1 MYKIGDKVVYPNH
14 GAGTIAGIETKT
26 ILDEKKEYYIMKLPI
41 GEMKVMIPVDKIDKI
56 GIRDVI
62 SEKKADEVFE
72 LLDGKKSKMSQ
83 NWNRRFR
90 ANQEKLKTGDIF
102 EVAEVVRNL
111 SIRDREKGLSTGE
124 KKMLSNAR
132 QILISELV
140 LAKNMDEESI
150 SEKMDDLFTL
160 SEKEKQ
166 EKKEKEEKAKK
177 AKKAKKEKEKK
188 EKEKKEKEKKEKE
201 NEENDS

>member
-1 MYKIGDKVVYPNH
+1 MYKIGNKVVYPNH
-14 GAGTIAGIETKT
+14 GAGTIVGIETKT

-72 LLDGKKSKMSQ
+72 LLNGEKSKMSQ

-140 LAKNMDEESI
+140 LAKDMDQESI
-150 SEKMDDLFTL
+150 SEKMEDLFTL
-160 SEKEKQ
+160 D
-166 EKKEKEEKAKK
+166 EEDL
-177 AKKAKKEKEKK
+177 E
-188 EKEKKEKEKKEKE
+188 
-201 NEENDS
+201 S

>member
-14 GAGTIAGIETKT
+14 GAGTIVGIETKT

-72 LLDGKKSKMSQ
+72 LLNGEKSKMSQ
-83 NWNRRFR
+83 NWNRRYR

-132 QILISELV
+132 KILISELV
-140 LAKNMDEESI
+140 LAKDMNEEEI

-160 SEKEKQ
+160 DEGDL
-166 EKKEKEEKAKK
+166 
-177 AKKAKKEKEKK
+177 
-188 EKEKKEKEKKEKE
+188 
-201 NEENDS
+201 DS

>member
-14 GAGTIAGIETKT
+14 GAGTIVGIETKT

-62 SEKKADEVFE
+62 SEKKANEVFE
-72 LLDGKKSKMSQ
+72 LLNGEKSKMSQ
-83 NWNRRFR
+83 NWNRRYR

-132 QILISELV
+132 KILISELV
-140 LAKNMDEESI
+140 LAKDMNEEEI

-160 SEKEKQ
+160 DDEDLES
-166 EKKEKEEKAKK
+166 
-177 AKKAKKEKEKK
+177 
-188 EKEKKEKEKKEKE
+188 
-201 NEENDS
+201 

>member
-1 MYKIGDKVVYPNH
+1 
-14 GAGTIAGIETKT
+14 
-26 ILDEKKEYYIMKLPI
+26 
-41 GEMKVMIPVDKIDKI
+41 
-56 GIRDVI
+56 
-62 SEKKADEVFE
+62 
-72 LLDGKKSKMSQ
+72 MSQ
-83 NWNRRFR
+83 NWNRRYR

-160 SEKEKQ
+160 D
-166 EKKEKEEKAKK
+166 EE
-177 AKKAKKEKEKK
+177 EL
-188 EKEKKEKEKKEKE
+188 
-201 NEENDS
+201 DS

>member
-1 MYKIGDKVVYPNH
+1 VGKMYKIGDKVVYPNH
-14 GAGTIAGIETKT
+14 GAGTIVGIETKT

-62 SEKKADEVFE
+62 SEEKADEVFE
-72 LLDGKKSKMSQ
+72 LLNGEKSKMSQ
-83 NWNRRFR
+83 NWNRRYR

-132 QILISELV
+132 KILISELV
-140 LAKNMDEESI
+140 LAKDLNEEQI
-150 SEKMDDLFTL
+150 SDKMDDLFTL
-160 SEKEKQ
+160 D
-166 EKKEKEEKAKK
+166 EEDL
-177 AKKAKKEKEKK
+177 ET
-188 EKEKKEKEKKEKE
+188 
-201 NEENDS
+201 

>member
-1 MYKIGDKVVYPNH
+1 MKDIRLYKLTAAFLNDIIVRWIFIAFTKRGVGKMYKIGDKVVYPNH
-14 GAGTIAGIETKT
+14 GAGTIVGIETKT

-72 LLDGKKSKMSQ
+72 LLNGEKSKMSQ
-83 NWNRRFR
+83 NWNRRYR

-132 QILISELV
+132 KILISELV
-140 LAKNMDEESI
+140 LAKDMNEEEI

-160 SEKEKQ
+160 D
-166 EKKEKEEKAKK
+166 EEDL
-177 AKKAKKEKEKK
+177 E
-188 EKEKKEKEKKEKE
+188 
-201 NEENDS
+201 S

>member
-14 GAGTIAGIETKT
+14 GAGTIVGIEIKT

-72 LLDGKKSKMSQ
+72 LLNGEKSKMSQ
-83 NWNRRFR
+83 NWNRRYR

-132 QILISELV
+132 KILISELV
-140 LAKNMDEESI
+140 LAKDMNEEEI

-160 SEKEKQ
+160 DEGDI
-166 EKKEKEEKAKK
+166 
-177 AKKAKKEKEKK
+177 
-188 EKEKKEKEKKEKE
+188 
-201 NEENDS
+201 DS

>member
-1 MYKIGDKVVYPNH
+1 
-14 GAGTIAGIETKT
+14 
-26 ILDEKKEYYIMKLPI
+26 KKEYYIMKLPI

-62 SEKKADEVFE
+62 SEEKADEVFE
-72 LLDGKKSKMSQ
+72 LLNGEKSKMSQ

-140 LAKNMDEESI
+140 LAKDTDEENI

-160 SEKEKQ
+160 D
-166 EKKEKEEKAKK
+166 EEGL
-177 AKKAKKEKEKK
+177 
-188 EKEKKEKEKKEKE
+188 
-201 NEENDS
+201 DS

>member
-14 GAGTIAGIETKT
+14 GAGTIVGIETKT

-62 SEKKADEVFE
+62 SEQKADEVFE
-72 LLDGKKSKMSQ
+72 LLNGEKSKMSQ

-140 LAKNMDEESI
+140 LAKDMDEESI

-160 SEKEKQ
+160 TEKEEQ

-177 AKKAKKEKEKK
+177 AKKAKKEKKEKAEK
-188 EKEKKEKEKKEKE
+188 EKEEKEEKEKK
-201 NEENDS
+201 DSDS